1 MWWLIVGGLVAWGI
15 AESEAEKKARKEFER
30 TRTQH
35 SNMMNAHRREIRHF
49 ASHKSKSFEFHKLR
63 ELHWES
69 HKINQL
75 ARKTY
80 LEGKKSYSGVCRLL
94 DRAKRKRRE
103 FVSDLVIAKKQK
115 DKGRVRE
122 IEENLCVINRHL
134 RQLEDG
140 RAKLADQK
148 ESFYNDM
155 ISLQQATTELKY
167 QIRDNCGPGGEIW
180 FDRIEARNES
190 RRRSLG

>member
-35 SNMMNAHRREIRHF
+35 SNMMNAHRREIRRF

-80 LEGKKSYSGVCRLL
+80 FDGKKSYSGVCRMINS
-94 DRAKRKRRE
+94 AISKRRE
-103 FVSDLVIAKKQK
+103 FVSELAKAKKSNDTGKIIEIKGNLRILNQHI
-115 DKGRVRE
+115 DKLF
-122 IEENLCVINRHL
+122 EEK
-134 RQLEDG
+134 E
-140 RAKLADQK
+140 KLADQK
-148 ESFYNDM
+148 DSFYNDM